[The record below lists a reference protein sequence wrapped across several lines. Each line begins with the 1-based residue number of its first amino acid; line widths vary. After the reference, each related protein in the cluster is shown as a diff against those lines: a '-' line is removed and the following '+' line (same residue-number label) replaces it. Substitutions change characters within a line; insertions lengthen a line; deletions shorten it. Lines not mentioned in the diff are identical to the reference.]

1 MGGEVVESDTS
12 LVKADQARQNQVVE
26 GSVGGVISAQATN
39 WFEKDIPYEVL
50 VGAIRQL
57 IGQARDRHQQRRP
70 DGPFDPKEPFEP
82 AQWLGWYL
90 NQQAFRDN
98 DLREGHHPRYDLA
111 TAWDA
116 LYSTRYPA
124 EGGEW
129 GKYMRSLL
137 ETHVEETK
145 QTSLTLPARSV
156 VLLDA
161 MAEAAGLPR
170 KRGEATIDLTP
181 FTHAADAPRSKQR
194 ENKSIPRRL
203 LRK

>member
-1 MGGEVVESDTS
+1 MAGEKVESD
-12 LVKADQARQNQVVE
+12 LHPAKLDQPVR
-26 GSVGGVISAQATN
+26 SAVPQGAPN
-39 WFEKDIPYEVL
+39 WFEQDMPYEVL

-57 IGQARDRHQQRRP
+57 IEQARDRQQQGRP

-82 AQWLGWYL
+82 AQWLDWYL

-137 ETHVEETK
+137 ETHVEKTK

-156 VLLDA
+156 TLLDA
-161 MAEAAGLPR
+161 MAVAAGLPR
-170 KRGEATIDLTP
+170 KRGEATIDLTT
-181 FTHAADAPRSKQR
+181 FTRPDDTPRSKQR
-194 ENKSIPRRL
+194 ENKSIIRRP
-203 LRK
+203 LR

>member
-1 MGGEVVESDTS
+1 MVGEVVESDLHPAT
-12 LVKADQARQNQVVE
+12 LDQPVR
-26 GSVGGVISAQATN
+26 SAVPKGAPN
-39 WFEKDIPYEVL
+39 WFEQDMPYEVL

-57 IGQARDRHQQRRP
+57 IGQARDRHQQGHP

-98 DLREGHHPRYDLA
+98 DLRAGHHPRYDLA

-116 LYSTRYPA
+116 LYYSRYPA

-137 ETHVEETK
+137 ETHVEKMK

-156 VLLDA
+156 TLLDA
-161 MAEAAGLPR
+161 MAAAAGLPR
-170 KRGEATIDLTP
+170 KRGEATIDLTAFATSTTTP
-181 FTHAADAPRSKQR
+181 LSHTR
-194 ENKSIPRRL
+194 ENKNIIRHPT
-203 LRK
+203 K

>member
-1 MGGEVVESDTS
+1 MAGEVVESD
-12 LVKADQARQNQVVE
+12 LHPAKLDQPGR
-26 GSVGGVISAQATN
+26 SAVPKGAPN
-39 WFEKDIPYEVL
+39 WFEQDMPYEVL

-57 IGQARDRHQQRRP
+57 IGQARDRQQQGHP

-98 DLREGHHPRYDLA
+98 DLREGLHPRYDLA

-116 LYSTRYPA
+116 LYLTRYPA

-137 ETHVEETK
+137 EAHVEKTK

-156 VLLDA
+156 TLLDA
-161 MAEAAGLPR
+161 MAEAAELPR

-181 FTHAADAPRSKQR
+181 FTHAADTPRPHSVI
-194 ENKSIPRRL
+194 NKSIIRRPL
-203 LRK
+203 TK